1 MKKLHLLKT
10 LVDLFWFFAVLGS
23 VALIVFVPLFLFDDE
38 LVDIPMKING
48 ERLTVMNFTSKLI
61 LAGYVVAY
69 GFFIYGIFL
78 FRKVLNHFSKREIF
92 HENVIVLF
100 DKIGKLFL
108 AATIMSFI
116 VYVSYQSYVKNKVS
130 FGIEVGADS
139 FLLAA
144 SLGLFFMVLSEV
156 FAIGKNIKEENELT
170 I

>member
-10 LVDLFWFFAVLGS
+10 LVDLFWFFAILAS
-23 VALIVFVPLFLFDDE
+23 LALIIFVPLFLFDDE
-38 LVDIPMKING
+38 IYDLPMKING
-48 ERLTVMNFTSKLI
+48 EKLIVMDLTTKLI
-61 LAGYVVAY
+61 LLGYVFAY
-69 GFFIYGIFL
+69 GFFMYAIFL

-92 HENVIVLF
+92 NENVILLF
-100 DKIGKLFL
+100 DKIGKLLL
-108 AATIMSFI
+108 ASTIISFV
-116 VYVSYQSYVKNKVS
+116 VYVAYQSYVENKVN
-130 FGIEVGADS
+130 FGIEVGTDS